1 MALNDGPV
9 KAVAFRELI
18 EGSAM
23 TRSHY
28 RTIAIVLAAFL
39 SVTTLVGRAD
49 AAIVNCIIASND
61 GDKGFRTDEVT
72 RCRVDTDNG
81 RTAFTFKGKKR
92 DRSYK
97 AKQALTKSHVAAAS
111 YWLKRADKLKFNP
124 KRNPAGFDATSF
136 LREAA
141 KATSGFVL
149 IHERKGKRAMNVV
162 YITGGVYR
170 SIDFPGTNPKAMPSG
185 LLTTGR
191 W

>member
-1 MALNDGPV
+1 
-9 KAVAFRELI
+9 
-18 EGSAM
+18 M
-23 TRSHY
+23 TRLHY
-28 RTIAIVLAAFL
+28 KTIAIVLAAIL
-39 SVTTLVGRAD
+39 SVTTPANRAD
-49 AAIVNCIIASND
+49 AAIVNCVIASND

-72 RCRVDTDNG
+72 GCRVDTENG
-81 RTAFTFKGKKR
+81 KTAFAFKGKKR
-92 DRSYK
+92 DRSYM
-97 AKQALTKSHVAAAS
+97 ARQALTKNHIAAAN
-111 YWLKRADKLKFNP
+111 YWLKRADRLKFNP
-124 KRNPAGFDATSF
+124 KRNPAGFDARSF